1 MLYQFDPKN
10 LENESTIRLTTQLR
24 YLRGYNAVTQREIA
38 DALCI
43 DRSTYAYYEL
53 GETQPSLLML
63 VRLAKLYDVT
73 TDFLLG
79 IPQKEKQPTSF
90 EKELLLLVSKH
101 FPNEGE
107 NSKNR
112 SRI

>member
-1 MLYQFDPKN
+1 MLYQFDPMN
-10 LENESTIRLTTQLR
+10 LEQETVILLTKQLR

-53 GETQPSLLML
+53 GRTEPSLLML

-73 TDFLLG
+73 TDYLLG
-79 IPQKEKQPTSF
+79 IQSEEKQLTPF
-90 EKELLLLVSKH
+90 ERELMALVRRH
-101 FPNEGE
+101 FRE
-107 NSKNR
+107 NKNPFR
-112 SRI
+112 

>member
-1 MLYQFDPKN
+1 MLYEFDPRN

-63 VRLAKLYDVT
+63 VRLARLYDVT
-73 TDFLLG
+73 TDYLLG
-79 IPQKEKQPTSF
+79 IQPEEKQFTPF
-90 EKELLLLVSKH
+90 ERELLALVNKH
-101 FPNEGE
+101 FSNYP
-107 NSKNR
+107 
-112 SRI
+112 

>member
-1 MLYQFDPKN
+1 MLYEFDPRN

-63 VRLAKLYDVT
+63 ARLAKLYDVT
-73 TDFLLG
+73 TDYLLG
-79 IPQKEKQPTSF
+79 IQPKEKQPTPF
-90 EKELLLLVSKH
+90 EQELLALVRKYW
-101 FPNEGE
+101 GE
-107 NSKNR
+107 S
-112 SRI
+112 SGS

>member
-1 MLYQFDPKN
+1 MQYRFEPRN
-10 LENESTIRLTTQLR
+10 LEQETPIHLTKRLR
-24 YLRGYNAVTQREIA
+24 YLREYNAVTQREIA

-73 TDFLLG
+73 TDYLLG
-79 IPQKEKQPTSF
+79 IQPEEKQPTPF
-90 EKELLLLVSKH
+90 EQELLALVRKYW
-101 FPNEGE
+101 GE
-107 NSKNR
+107 S
-112 SRI
+112 SGS

>member
-1 MLYQFDPKN
+1 MQYRFEPRN
-10 LENESTIRLTTQLR
+10 LEQETPILLTKRLR
-24 YLRGYNAVTQREIA
+24 YLREYNVVTQREIA

-73 TDFLLG
+73 TDYLLG
-79 IPQKEKQPTSF
+79 IQPEEKQPTPF
-90 EKELLLLVSKH
+90 ERELLSLVERY
-101 FPNEGE
+101 FPNGGEGYE
-107 NSKNR
+107 TC
-112 SRI
+112 SRF

>member
-1 MLYQFDPKN
+1 MQYRFEPRN
-10 LENESTIRLTTQLR
+10 LEQETPILLTKRLR
-24 YLRGYNAVTQREIA
+24 YLREYNAVTQREIA

-73 TDFLLG
+73 TDYLLG
-79 IPQKEKQPTSF
+79 IQPEEKQPTPF
-90 EKELLLLVSKH
+90 EQELLALVRRY
-101 FPNEGE
+101 FNFE
-107 NSKNR
+107 
-112 SRI
+112 

>member
-1 MLYQFDPKN
+1 MQYRFEPRN
-10 LENESTIRLTTQLR
+10 LEQETPIHLTKRLR
-24 YLRGYNAVTQREIA
+24 YLREYNAVTQREIA

-73 TDFLLG
+73 TDYLLG
-79 IPQKEKQPTSF
+79 IQPEEKQPTPF
-90 EKELLLLVSKH
+90 ERELLSLVERY
-101 FPNEGE
+101 FPNGGEGYE
-107 NSKNR
+107 TC
-112 SRI
+112 SRF

>member
-1 MLYQFDPKN
+1 MLYEFDPRN
-10 LENESTIRLTTQLR
+10 LENESTIHLSKQLR
-24 YLRGYNAVTQREIA
+24 HLRGYNAVTQREIA

-73 TDFLLG
+73 TDYLLG
-79 IPQKEKQPTSF
+79 IQPEEKQPTPF
-90 EKELLLLVSKH
+90 ERELLSLVRKYW
-101 FPNEGE
+101 GE
-107 NSKNR
+107 S
-112 SRI
+112 SGS

>member
-1 MLYQFDPKN
+1 MLYEFDPRN

-43 DRSTYAYYEL
+43 DRSSYAYYEL

-73 TDFLLG
+73 TDYLLG
-79 IPQKEKQPTSF
+79 IQPEEKQPTPF
-90 EKELLLLVSKH
+90 EQELLSLARKYWGG
-101 FPNEGE
+101 NDGT
-107 NSKNR
+107 
-112 SRI
+112 

>member
-1 MLYQFDPKN
+1 MLYQFDPMN
-10 LENESTIRLTTQLR
+10 LEQETVILLTKQLR

-63 VRLAKLYDVT
+63 VRLARLYDVT
-73 TDFLLG
+73 TDYLLG
-79 IPQKEKQPTSF
+79 IQPEEKQPTPF
-90 EKELLLLVSKH
+90 EREPMALVRRH
-101 FPNEGE
+101 FRE
-107 NSKNR
+107 NKNPFR
-112 SRI
+112 